1 MEAFGSNTTCPKQAL
16 LSYVNNNV
24 IGGEALFRGPF
35 GQRRVIYC
43 DYTASGRPLRCIE
56 NYISEYVYSM
66 YANTH
71 TTTTVTSKQTTQFR
85 HEARELIRSCVNA
98 TEDDAVIFTGSG
110 STGAIHKLLNV
121 MELHGEKAART
132 MVLVGPFEHHS
143 NILPWRESGARVV
156 RIQQTANGLVDLA
169 DLESKLQTYC
179 QKYDLILGCFSA
191 ASNVTGIITDTKP
204 VAALLHHYGALSFW
218 DYATAAPYLDIDMN
232 PEDCRPDWDCSK
244 DAVFISTHKFVG
256 GVGTPGLLI
265 AKKCLFVNKVP
276 HGAGGGTVAYV
287 SRDMYHYL
295 RDIEAREE
303 GGTPAI
309 VESIRAGLAFQI
321 KHAVGVDHIEER
333 EEQLARYAFEKWQSN
348 ENLLILGNKE
358 VSRLPIFSFM
368 IRHQE
373 TGKLLHHN
381 FVSVLLNDLFGIQAR
396 GGCACAGP
404 YAHDLLGI
412 SEDSAVKFYELLRED
427 RRNMCNEE
435 PAEAVRPGF
444 VRINLPYFATEET
457 IDYVTSAIDMVATHG
472 WKLLP
477 QYRFDL
483 KSGAWTHRVGVGRK
497 GPGLSSLYDIN
508 YDHGFMEIDSDT
520 EDQCLGQTRL
530 EHYLQEARVL
540 FDQAVEDNLVLDALQ
555 DPEVQ
560 LSEPYQD
567 FLWFVQPREAA
578 VCLHD
583 AWSQTLQQALKSGYV
598 FVIEDGC
605 SEVDSEVVIDR
616 YGDTMVTPLD
626 QEDAAT
632 VPHATLELSHH
643 GYGESF
649 TADFED
655 VAVVPGDEVDTSDP
669 FTYHGDM
676 EMYTGTVSS
685 AFDFTKPGH
694 GVSYG
699 GLDGEFEPGEKPRSR
714 HPSLCRAFSNE
725 SGYRSDEEFTYA
737 GTV

>member
-1 MEAFGSNTTCPKQAL
+1 MEAFRSNGSCPKQAL

-24 IGGEALFRGPF
+24 IGGEAKFRGPF

-56 NYISEYVYSM
+56 NYISEHVYTM

-85 HEARELIRSCVNA
+85 HEARELIRGCVNA

-110 STGAIHKLLNV
+110 STGAIHKLLNA
-121 MELHGEKAART
+121 MELHGEKAKRT

-156 RIQQTANGLVDLA
+156 RIQQTPQGLVDLT

-179 QKYDLILGCFSA
+179 QEYDLILGCFSA

-232 PEDCRPDWDCSK
+232 PEESRPDWDCSK

-256 GVGTPGLLI
+256 GVGTPGLLV
-265 AKKCLFVNKVP
+265 AKKRLFVNKVP

-321 KHAVGVDHIEER
+321 KHAVGVHHIEER
-333 EEQLARYAFEKWQSN
+333 EEQLARYAFARWQSN
-348 ENLLILGNKE
+348 ENLLILGNKD
-358 VSRLPIFSFM
+358 VSRLPIFSFL
-368 IRHQE
+368 IRHPQ
-373 TGKLLHHN
+373 TGKFLHHN

-412 SEDSAVKFYELLRED
+412 SEDSAVKFYDLIRED

-457 IDYVTSAIDMVATHG
+457 IDYIVSAIDMVATHG

-483 KSGAWTHRVGVGRK
+483 KSGAWTHRVGVRGK
-497 GPGLSSLYDIN
+497 GPGLSSLNDICYDQ
-508 YDHGFMEIDSDT
+508 GFMEIASDDS

-530 EHYLQEARVL
+530 AHYLEEVRAL
-540 FDQAVEDNLVLDALQ
+540 FEQAVEDNLVFDALQ

-578 VCLHD
+578 VCLND
-583 AWSQTLQQALKSGYV
+583 AWQQQFQLTLKGGYF
-598 FVIEDGC
+598 FVIDDGFLETE
-605 SEVDSEVVIDR
+605 SEEVMGGYEESLVPE
-616 YGDTMVTPLD
+616 MD

-632 VPHATLELSHH
+632 VPYQELPQY
-643 GYGESF
+643 GYSESF
-649 TADFED
+649 LAGSED
-655 VAVVPGDEVDTSDP
+655 VAVVPGDDAASDP
-669 FTYHGDM
+669 FSFNGDM
-676 EMYTGTVSS
+676 EMYTGNLTSTY
-685 AFDFTKPGH
+685 DFIKLGH
-694 GVSYG
+694 G
-699 GLDGEFEPGEKPRSR
+699 GEFEPGEKPRSR

-725 SGYRSDEEFTYA
+725 SGYTSDREEFPYVNA
-737 GTV
+737 V

>member
-1 MEAFGSNTTCPKQAL
+1 MEAFRPDTSSPKQAL

-24 IGGEALFRGPF
+24 VGGEAQFRGPF

-56 NYISEYVYSM
+56 NYITEHVYTM

-71 TTTTVTSKQTTQFR
+71 TTTTITSKQTTQFR

-121 MELHGEKAART
+121 MELHGEKASKT

-143 NILPWRESGARVV
+143 NILPWRESGARVE
-156 RIQQTANGLVDLA
+156 RIKQTQGGLVDLD
-169 DLESKLQTYC
+169 DLESKLQAHC
-179 QKYDLILGCFSA
+179 QTHELILGCFSA

-232 PEDCRPDWDCSK
+232 PTDSRPDWDCSK

-256 GVGTPGLLI
+256 GVGTPGLLV
-265 AKKCLFVNKVP
+265 AKKRLFVNKVP

-309 VESIRAGLAFQI
+309 VESIRAGLTFQI
-321 KHAVGVDHIEER
+321 KQAVGPHFIEER
-333 EEQLARYAFEKWQSN
+333 EQKLARLAFERWELN
-348 ENLLILGNKE
+348 DNLVVLGNKE
-358 VSRLPIFSFM
+358 ASRLPIFSFL
-368 IRHQE
+368 IRHPE

-412 SEDSAVKFYELLRED
+412 SEDSAVKFYELIRED

-444 VRINLPYFATEET
+444 VRINLPYFAADET
-457 IDYVTSAIDMVATHG
+457 IDYILSAIDLVATHG

-483 KSGAWTHRVGVGRK
+483 KSGAWTHRAGFVGQ
-497 GPGLSSLYDIN
+497 GPGFESLYDIS
-508 YDHGFMEIDSDT
+508 YDHGFFEVPSEKST
-520 EDQCLGQTRL
+520 DQCLDGHTRL
-530 EHYLQEARVL
+530 SHHLEEAMTL
-540 FDQAVEDNLVLDALQ
+540 FEQAVDDVMVFDALQ
-555 DPEVQ
+555 DPEVT
-560 LSEPYQD
+560 LSERYQN

-578 VCLHD
+578 FCLND
-583 AWSQTLQQALKSGYV
+583 AWQRKLQVALKAGYV
-598 FVIEDGC
+598 FQLGNEE
-605 SEVDSEVVIDR
+605 SENDHAEVIDR
-616 YGDTMVTPLD
+616 YEESLTPA
-626 QEDAAT
+626 EDEEDSAT
-632 VPHATLELSHH
+632 VP
-643 GYGESF
+643 F
-649 TADFED
+649 TVAEVPEEYCQSYAASED
-655 VAVVPGDEVDTSDP
+655 VAVVPGDDDEQGTIGFYGDT
-669 FTYHGDM
+669 M
-676 EMYTGTVSS
+676 EMYTEATGS
-685 AFDFTKPGH
+685 AFEFTKPGQ
-694 GVSYG
+694 G
-699 GLDGEFEPGEKPRSR
+699 GNFMNGFEESGKPWLKN
-714 HPSLCRAFSNE
+714 PNYYRAISNE
-725 SGYRSDEEFTYA
+725 SGYSSEEEFTY
-737 GTV
+737 TM